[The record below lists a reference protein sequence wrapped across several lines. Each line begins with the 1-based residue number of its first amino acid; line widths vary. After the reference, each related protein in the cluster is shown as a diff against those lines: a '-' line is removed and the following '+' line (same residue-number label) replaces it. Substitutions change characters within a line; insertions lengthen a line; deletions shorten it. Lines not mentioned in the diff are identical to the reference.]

1 MYTDEKNVQILISL
15 MKKNKIRKVI
25 VSPGAT
31 NISFVASIQ
40 SDPFFE
46 LYSCV
51 DERSAAYMACG
62 LSEESGEVVALSCTG
77 ATASRNYI
85 SGLTEAFYRKL
96 PILAITSTQFTGR
109 IGHNVPQV
117 IDRSTSMN
125 DIKRISVELPTV
137 YTTED
142 EWSCCIKANEAIQ
155 ELFHNGGG
163 PVHINLTTTYSTN
176 YSCRILPVVPHI
188 KRISINDTF
197 PKISN
202 GKIAIFVGAHKKWNK
217 KLVGLVEKFCKL
229 HNAAVLYDHTSNYVG
244 SYGTLANLVT
254 NQEIYKP
261 DCLKMDLLI
270 HIGNISGAY
279 MGVYPNSVWRINPD
293 GKICDTFKK
302 LEYVFE
308 MEEEYFFDYYTNF
321 KEYKTEKM
329 YEIENTYAITWQKE
343 RKRISDKVPM
353 LPLSNIWI
361 AQQISKKLPE
371 NCVVHFGI
379 LNSLRAWNMFEFSN
393 TICGYANTGG
403 FGIDGCLSSLIG
415 ASLAFPEK
423 LYFGIFGDLSFFYDM
438 NSIGNKHIGNNL
450 RILVINNGIGAEF
463 KNYNH
468 KAAIFKEEADTFI
481 AASGHFGNKSPML
494 LKHYAKDLGFNY
506 YSASTKEE
514 FLESLD
520 RFVSNNMFTSP
531 IIFEVFTSPKDE
543 SEALRLISQI
553 DVDGL
558 KKKTNIPKKIIK
570 EIIGESGINT
580 MYKIIEKIK

>member
-25 VSPGAT
+25 VSPGTT

-40 SDPFFE
+40 SDSFFE

-142 EWSCCIKANEAIQ
+142 EWFCCIKANEAIQ

-321 KEYKTEKM
+321 KEYETEKM

-343 RKRISDKVPM
+343 RKRISDKIPM

>member
-531 IIFEVFTSPKDE
+531 IIFEVFTSSKDE